1 MGPSQFPELNALK
14 AQAIA
19 ARTYAV
25 AHLGDHADESWD
37 LCDTPACQVYGG
49 FDAEHRLS
57 DRAVRESAGL
67 IAVYGGEPIDAM
79 YTSTCGGH
87 TEDAVELFES
97 RDRPYLRGVPCAWER
112 ELKLQ
117 GTGPEGDWV
126 DGIEFSAAAARR
138 VLALDAGAS
147 PADILQAA
155 SVLLG
160 GRVGTPAGLDLESY
174 SRALLETAALQAPAG
189 IAPPTAALD
198 RLLFLADLYGAPLD
212 PPLAGLTGSWAAAAA
227 LAALQLHGDVLRDSG
242 EAVPRPGGTG
252 IFPGRARH
260 SQPLPSQLPLWER
273 WHGAYRS
280 RSRAAVLPGT
290 PLERVRAGDRVVA
303 LAYVSSGGAGEA
315 DRRSAWREWVRTRSW
330 SELEVM
336 LGVGELQRLTVT
348 RRSRSGRVVGLE
360 AVSSTGNSASW
371 QGFDVREALEL
382 PETLFTMQLRD
393 SPDGGKEIRFLGRGW
408 GHGVGLCQH
417 GAYGL
422 ARVGMDFERILKH
435 YYSGIEIVRWP
446 GSSGR

>member
-1 MGPSQFPELNALK
+1 
-14 AQAIA
+14 
-19 ARTYAV
+19 
-25 AHLGDHADESWD
+25 
-37 LCDTPACQVYGG
+37 
-49 FDAEHRLS
+49 
-57 DRAVRESAGL
+57 
-67 IAVYGGEPIDAM
+67 
-79 YTSTCGGH
+79 
-87 TEDAVELFES
+87 
-97 RDRPYLRGVPCAWER
+97 
-112 ELKLQ
+112 
-117 GTGPEGDWV
+117 
-126 DGIEFSAAAARR
+126 
-138 VLALDAGAS
+138 
-147 PADILQAA
+147 
-155 SVLLG
+155 
-160 GRVGTPAGLDLESY
+160 
-174 SRALLETAALQAPAG
+174 
-189 IAPPTAALD
+189 
-198 RLLFLADLYGAPLD
+198 
-212 PPLAGLTGSWAAAAA
+212 
-227 LAALQLHGDVLRDSG
+227 
-242 EAVPRPGGTG
+242 
-252 IFPGRARH
+252 
-260 SQPLPSQLPLWER
+260 
-273 WHGAYRS
+273 
-280 RSRAAVLPGT
+280 
-290 PLERVRAGDRVVA
+290 VVA